1 MQMTKDNGVTLIS
14 LIVTII
20 VLMIILSITINYGV
34 STIYEVSNDKMESE
48 LSLVQEA
55 IMQQYALVKSKNE
68 LGLVATSISSN
79 KSLSSDSGRPT
90 DLVGTRIA
98 DVTTITNKG
107 FSTPIN
113 NYSSNATNLTYEQY
127 YYSLNKND
135 LKSIGIEK
143 QDNSSSN
150 STKEIKYIVN
160 YSTGEVFDIG
170 NGKYYQTNYQTD
182 DLIYLQGTNSKIES
196 TIYDF
201 NDN

>member
-1 MQMTKDNGVTLIS
+1 MTKDNGVTLIS

>member
-1 MQMTKDNGVTLIS
+1 MTKDNGITLIS

-34 STIYEVSNDKMESE
+34 STIYEVSNDKMEAE

-79 KSLSSDSGRPT
+79 TSLSSDSERPT

-98 DVTTITNKG
+98 DVTTITSKG
-107 FSTPIN
+107 FSTTID
-113 NYSSNATNLTYEQY
+113 YSSNESNLTYEQY
-127 YYSLNKND
+127 YYSLNESD
-135 LKSIGIEK
+135 LQSIGIEK
-143 QDNSSSN
+143 KDSSSSN

-160 YSTGEVFDIG
+160 YSTGEVFDIE

-182 DLIYLQGTNSKIES
+182 DPIYLQGTNSKIES

-201 NDN
+201 NDD